1 MEPKAAPRF
10 EKLILISEFNM
21 AIPIWTLTGYL
32 GAGKTTTLN
41 KMLECPAIK
50 NKKLALI
57 INEFGK
63 LGVDGSLVKPG
74 DYSKYEINKGSI
86 FCICTK
92 TDFIKALTEITKSDI
107 EAVVVE
113 ATGIAETRDIQSFI
127 QEPYLK
133 GQFEIKAN
141 ICIVDAVNFTK
152 TAPFLKPVT
161 GQLAWADL
169 VVINKID
176 LVSDE
181 ELERLREIITGY
193 NEQAP
198 IVTASYGGFEPSA
211 LDNVKHI
218 IRDGDMVT
226 EPPADIIAVAIKN
239 SAKADRE
246 KFLSLIDE
254 LSENILRLKGNIE
267 FTDKSSYVEIVG
279 KDLFERQRQ
288 ENLAEGSAFTVI
300 AWKLDK
306 ETLTEKFETIFTA

>member
-1 MEPKAAPRF
+1 
-10 EKLILISEFNM
+10 M

-41 KMLECPAIK
+41 KMLETPAIK
-50 NKKLALI
+50 DKKLALI

-74 DYSKYEINKGSI
+74 DYAKYEINKGSI

-92 TDFIKALTEITKSDI
+92 TDFIKALTEISQSSI

-113 ATGIAETRDIQSFI
+113 ATGIAETRDIQGFI

-169 VVINKID
+169 VVINKVD
-176 LVSDE
+176 LINGE
-181 ELERLREIITGY
+181 ELERLKEIIAGY
-193 NEQAP
+193 NKEAP
-198 IVTASYGGFEPSA
+198 VVTASYGEFEPSA
-211 LDNVKHI
+211 LDNIKHI
-218 IRDGDMVT
+218 VRGGDMAT
-226 EPPADIIAVAIKN
+226 EPPADIIAVAVKN
-239 SAKADRE
+239 SARADRQ
-246 KFLSLIDE
+246 KFMSLIDQ

-279 KDLFERQRQ
+279 KDLFERPRQ
-288 ENLAEGSAFTVI
+288 ENLSQGSAFTVI

-306 ETLTEKFETIFTA
+306 ETLTDRFGEIFKD